1 MDDLVEHVVALPGRE
16 VALLAPRDGEAL
28 LSEEAFEHEEFLP
41 YWAEL
46 WPSAVALAGAVA
58 ECDLRGTRTLEL
70 PSGKLEEGEA
80 PADAAARELAEECGL
95 AAEVLGAIGTFWAAP
110 GYSTELVHVFE
121 ASGLSEADPADLD
134 DDEDIEVERLSL
146 VGALEA
152 LDDAAPIA
160 AFALWLE
167 RQ

>member
-1 MDDLVEHVVALPGRE
+1 MPSSTTGRYYGVVELIQHPPSVVLVVVEGGELVLVRQSRPG
-16 VALLAPRDGEAL
+16 
-28 LSEEAFEHEEFLP
+28 S
-41 YWAEL
+41 
-46 WPSAVALAGAVA
+46 
-58 ECDLRGTRTLEL
+58 GTRTLEL
-70 PSGKLEEGEA
+70 PSGKLEVGEA

-95 AAEVLGAIGTFWAAP
+95 AAEVLSAIGTFWAAP

-121 ASGLSEADPADLD
+121 ASGLSEADPAELD
-134 DDEDIEVERLSL
+134 DDEDIEVERLAL

-152 LDDAAPIA
+152 LDDAASIA